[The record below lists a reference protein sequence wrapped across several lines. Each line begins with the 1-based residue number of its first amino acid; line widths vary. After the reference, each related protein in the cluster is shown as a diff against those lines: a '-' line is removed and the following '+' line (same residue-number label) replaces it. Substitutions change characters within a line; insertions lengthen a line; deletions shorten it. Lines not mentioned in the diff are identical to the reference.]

1 LNDSLFAVEMKSQLV
16 LLSLRAMVSAIS
28 ATAEEAKTIN
38 PRRAATKVFNMLT
51 TPRFVPNNSGL
62 RALVVNTE
70 GRGIGQ
76 IINALQLRV
85 RALVVVSENRFG
97 QR

>member
-1 LNDSLFAVEMKSQLV
+1 MKSQLV
-16 LLSLRAMVSAIS
+16 FLSLRAMVSAIS

-38 PRRAATKVFNMLT
+38 PRRAATKVFNILT

-62 RALVVNTE
+62 RALVVNALRK
-70 GRGIGQ
+70 GAVSGQ
-76 IINALQLRV
+76 IIIALQLRV